1 MPVLSIENMAVVA
14 VKCIQIGT
22 ILNFSNQH
30 KFSHLHFY
38 EITFITKQN
47 YNMEYAPFPFV
58 FYGRKYA
65 SILL

>member
-1 MPVLSIENMAVVA
+1 MAVVA

-47 YNMEYAPFPFV
+47 YNMPFPFV